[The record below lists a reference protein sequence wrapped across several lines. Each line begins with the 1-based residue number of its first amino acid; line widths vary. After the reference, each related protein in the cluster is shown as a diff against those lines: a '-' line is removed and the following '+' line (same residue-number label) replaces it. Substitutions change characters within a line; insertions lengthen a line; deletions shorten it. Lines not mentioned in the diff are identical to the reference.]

1 MYVVYLYKILQTFFK
16 YYKAKTIEN
25 VEDIYSLGT
34 GSDFLHRIN
43 IVYSMEKVKIDKYQ
57 H

>member
-34 GSDFLHRIN
+34 GSDFLHRIH
-43 IVYSMEKVKIDKYQ
+43 IIYLMEKVKIDKYQ